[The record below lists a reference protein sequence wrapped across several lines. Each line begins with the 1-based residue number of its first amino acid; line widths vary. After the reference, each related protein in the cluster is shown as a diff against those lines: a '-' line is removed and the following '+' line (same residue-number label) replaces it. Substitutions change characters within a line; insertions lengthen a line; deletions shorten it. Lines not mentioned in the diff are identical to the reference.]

1 MGRDESSR
9 ELEMPIENLSHGR
22 MRCAPIAQAPET
34 PCFED
39 VGTVG
44 YTQRGPGQMGFS
56 FDGEYVRRLVRGD
69 RAVEDHFFSY
79 FGRLLQIKLRRK
91 LAHQD
96 EIDDVRQETFSRV
109 LAGLRKGPGIRDP
122 RCLGGF
128 VNSVCENVLRELLR
142 KVRRMPMAAWPAPD
156 QADPRDTADSE
167 LVRGEV
173 VEHVR
178 HVLDGLSPDDRT
190 LLREVFLEERDRR
203 EVCRRH
209 HVSREYLRVLLHRA
223 KERFRQ
229 RFQDSIARQARDD
242 RGKLAGGGPRPLAA
256 D

>member
-1 MGRDESSR
+1 
-9 ELEMPIENLSHGR
+9 
-22 MRCAPIAQAPET
+22 
-34 PCFED
+34 
-39 VGTVG
+39 
-44 YTQRGPGQMGFS
+44 MGFS
-56 FDGEYVRRLVRGD
+56 FDEEYVHRLARGD

-91 LAHQD
+91 LVHQD

-109 LAGLRKGPGIRDP
+109 LAGMRNGQGIRDP

-128 VNSVCENVLRELLR
+128 VNSVCENVLRELMR

-178 HVLDGLSPDDRT
+178 HVLDELSPEDRS
-190 LLREVFLEERDRR
+190 LLREVFLEERDRQ
-203 EVCRRH
+203 EVCRRYR
-209 HVSREYLRVLLHRA
+209 VSRAYLRVLLHRA
-223 KERFRQ
+223 KERFRL

-242 RGKLAGGGPRPLAA
+242 RGKLAA